1 MNCSSSRNLL
11 LLIFCCT
18 FLSCLGCGALTEI
31 SITDTQFKSPIIA
44 KNSEEDF
51 RGFFFDSSD
60 VLIPRDYLADTWEN
74 HVGSSIRIA
83 EGQHRVLFIDLLK
96 KPVPGM
102 IDEEFGYKLVIQFS
116 PGSDKDTIYFSDS
129 SEDSTAIA
137 HYFRFGPGSVHCWW
151 TQPVGKIDLRRT
163 SSDTLDGELNLTFLA
178 ASSTKLCQGRSVS
191 FRGKFSVPKRSDRK
205 LFR

>member
-1 MNCSSSRNLL
+1 MKYSSSRNLL

-18 FLSCLGCGALTEI
+18 FLSCIGCGALTEI
-31 SITDTQFKSPIIA
+31 SITDTQFKSSIIA
-44 KNSEEDF
+44 TNDEEDF

-74 HVGSSIRIA
+74 HVGSSIRIV
-83 EGQHRVLFIDLLK
+83 EGKHRVLFIDLFK
-96 KPVPGM
+96 NPVPGM
-102 IDEEFGYKLVIQFS
+102 IDEEFGYKLLIQFS
-116 PGSDKDTIYFSDS
+116 PDSDKDAIYFSDS
-129 SEDSTAIA
+129 SDSSTAIA
-137 HYFRFGPGSVHCWW
+137 HYFHFGPGSVHCWW

-178 ASSTKLCQGRSVS
+178 ESSTKLCQGRSVS

>member
-1 MNCSSSRNLL
+1 MNSSSRKLL
-11 LLIFCCT
+11 LSIILGT

-151 TQPVGKIDLRRT
+151 IKPNGKLSVTKT
-163 SSDTLDGELNLTFLA
+163 SPDTLAGELDLVFVA
-178 ASSTKLCQGRSVS
+178 ESSTKQCQGRSVS

>member
-1 MNCSSSRNLL
+1 MKYSSSRNLL
-11 LLIFCCT
+11 LLIVCCT

-31 SITDTQFKSPIIA
+31 SITDTEFKSPILA

-83 EGQHRVLFIDLLK
+83 EGQDRVLFIDLFK
-96 KPVPGM
+96 KPIPGV

-129 SEDSTAIA
+129 SNDSTAMA

-151 TQPVGKIDLRRT
+151 TKPSGKLSVTKT
-163 SSDTLDGELNLTFLA
+163 SPDTLAGELDLA
-178 ASSTKLCQGRSVS
+178 FIAESSTKQCQGRSVS